1 MPYYRDWEN
10 RLYYREMLMK
20 LKICIFQNIQL
31 LKIGKLQIFTHIM
44 FFQSRIKSICGEI
57 KFRENFKY
65 KGKTVNVKHAFIG
78 ITNSSNLFI
87 MRVEEKLLI
96 QHVRTRL

>member
-1 MPYYRDWEN
+1 MYFPKYTT
-10 RLYYREMLMK
+10 
-20 LKICIFQNIQL
+20 

-65 KGKTVNVKHAFIG
+65 KGKKWNVKHAFIEYTKFEL
-78 ITNSSNLFI
+78 II
-87 MRVEEKLLI
+87 MRVEENYWFNNIKDKIIKSLTKGWCI
-96 QHVRTRL
+96 